1 MANARRTIAS
11 RVGEAKWGPG
21 YRAVTQATLPNDV
34 KHELLLLSQYLQ
46 TMKQE
51 LAAIRNPKVERD
63 HFASMSDQL
72 DAVVGATESATE
84 TMT

>member
-1 MANARRTIAS
+1 M
-11 RVGEAKWGPG
+11 
-21 YRAVTQATLPNDV
+21 TQATKLNDV

-51 LAAIRNPKVERD
+51 LAAIRHPKAERA
-63 HFASMSDQL
+63 HFESMSDQL